1 MLSLKHCIFLL
12 LTLLV
17 VKTEYNETLGKYL
30 ARLTVAS
37 YCIQGQ
43 VDAWNCGPC
52 KKADSLKFV
61 HMFKNHTSDISGYIG
76 VSDSEDA
83 IGIFIFI

>member
-1 MLSLKHCIFLL
+1 MRHFIIFILL
-12 LTLLV
+12 ILV
-17 VKTEYNETLGKYL
+17 VKAEYNETLGKYF

-43 VDAWNCGPC
+43 INSWNCVPC
-52 KKADSLKFV
+52 KKADDLKFV
-61 HMFKNHTSDISGYIG
+61 HVFKNHTSDISGYIG

-83 IGIFIFI
+83 IGILFEI